1 MRQNLEMK
9 LPPKITIADHF
20 KDLEDKRVE
29 RTKKHKLIDIVTI
42 AICAVICGADSWVLM
57 EAYGKIKQEW
67 LKQFLELP
75 NGIPSH
81 DTFARVFAIIEPQ
94 QFQNSF
100 LNWIKS
106 INKIT
111 SGEVIAIDGKTLR
124 HSYDKGKDKGAIH
137 MVSAWATNNRLVL
150 GQCKVEE
157 KSNEITAIPELIKVL
172 DIAGCLVTIDAM
184 GCQKEIVK
192 AIVEKSGEYIISLK
206 KNQSKLHNNVE
217 EIFKT
222 AIAKGFEGFKY
233 SEFHTNED
241 KHGREEIRHYLML
254 SDIEEKI
261 DPDKKWVNL
270 QSVGMVEYIRKVN
283 GKTQVETRYYISS
296 LTNDA
301 KLLGESVRSH
311 WGIENSLHWILDV
324 AFREDDCRI
333 RKDNAPQNFAVLRHI
348 AVNALGKEKSKK
360 LGIKS
365 KQFCAALDNEYLNMI
380 LECI

>member
-1 MRQNLEMK
+1 MK
-9 LPPKITIADHF
+9 LSPKITIVDHF

-57 EAYGKIKQEW
+57 ETYGKKKEKW

-81 DTFARVFAIIEPQ
+81 DTFARVFARIDPQ
-94 QFQNSF
+94 QLQNSF
-100 LNWIKS
+100 LSWIKS

-111 SGEVIAIDGKTLR
+111 QGEVIAIDGKTLR

-137 MVSAWATNNRLVL
+137 MVSAWATTNRLVL
-150 GQCKVEE
+150 GQCKVDE

-172 DIAGCLVTIDAM
+172 DIAGCIVTIDAM

-192 AIVEKSGEYIISLK
+192 SIVDKSGEYVIALK
-206 KNQSKLHNNVE
+206 KNQGNLYKNVE
-217 EIFKT
+217 EIFKE
-222 AIAKGFEGFKY
+222 AITKGFEGFKC
-233 SEFHTNED
+233 SDFHTKQDE
-241 KHGREEIRHYLML
+241 HGREEIRHYLML
-254 SDIEEKI
+254 SDIQERI
-261 DPDKKWVNL
+261 DTGKKWINL

-283 GKTQVETRYYISS
+283 GKTKVETRYYISS
-296 LTNDA
+296 LTDNA

-311 WGIENSLHWILDV
+311 WGIENSLHWVLDV
-324 AFREDDCRI
+324 ALREDDCRI

-348 AVNALGKEKSKK
+348 AVNAVRKEKSQK
-360 LGIKS
+360 LGIKN
-365 KQFCAALDNEYLNMI
+365 KQICAGWDNEYLEKI

>member
-1 MRQNLEMK
+1 MK
-9 LPPKITIADHF
+9 LPPKITIVDHF
-20 KDLEDKRVE
+20 KDLEDKRIE

-42 AICAVICGADSWVLM
+42 AICAVICGVDSWVLM
-57 EAYGKIKQEW
+57 ETYGKKKEEW

-81 DTFARVFAIIEPQ
+81 DTFARVFARIDPQ

-100 LNWIKS
+100 LSWIKS

-111 SGEVIAIDGKTLR
+111 AGEVIAIDGKTLR
-124 HSYDKGKDKGAIH
+124 HSYDKGKEKGAIH

-150 GQCKVEE
+150 GQCKVDE

-172 DIAGCLVTIDAM
+172 DIAGCIVTIDAM
-184 GCQKEIVK
+184 GCQKQIVK
-192 AIVEKSGEYIISLK
+192 SIVDKSGEYVIALK
-206 KNQSKLHNNVE
+206 KNQGNLYKNVE
-217 EIFKT
+217 EIFKE

-233 SEFHTNED
+233 SNYHTKKDE
-241 KHGREEIRHYLML
+241 HGREEIRHYLML
-254 SDIEEKI
+254 SDIQERI
-261 DPDKKWVNL
+261 DPGKKWINL

-283 GKTQVETRYYISS
+283 GKTKIETRYYISS
-296 LTNDA
+296 LTDNS

-311 WGIENSLHWILDV
+311 WGIENSLHWVLDV
-324 AFREDDCRI
+324 ALREDDCRI

-348 AVNALGKEKSKK
+348 AVNAVGKEKSQK
-360 LGIKS
+360 LGIKN
-365 KQFCAALDNEYLNMI
+365 KQVCAGWDNEYLEKI